1 MTTET
6 YQTTLVM
13 TALDGQSET
22 ITQTHVT
29 TYLLTLMTS
38 STAVSSV
45 SLSDLPVSSTG
56 AIETTDTPAAENNAW
71 IAGPVVGSIC
81 AIILLSFGWWFLR
94 RRKRHH
100 ALLPTADN
108 KKERFEKAEL
118 HAEDAPQIPPTEL
131 EGSYPDPVP
140 EMSANEIAA
149 QEMLSSELRSPVE
162 MPERQK

>member
-22 ITQTHVT
+22 ITQTYVT

-56 AIETTDTPAAENNAW
+56 AIETSTSCVHVTLCSRD
-71 IAGPVVGSIC
+71 
-81 AIILLSFGWWFLR
+81 
-94 RRKRHH
+94 
-100 ALLPTADN
+100 
-108 KKERFEKAEL
+108 
-118 HAEDAPQIPPTEL
+118 
-131 EGSYPDPVP
+131 
-140 EMSANEIAA
+140 
-149 QEMLSSELRSPVE
+149 
-162 MPERQK
+162 